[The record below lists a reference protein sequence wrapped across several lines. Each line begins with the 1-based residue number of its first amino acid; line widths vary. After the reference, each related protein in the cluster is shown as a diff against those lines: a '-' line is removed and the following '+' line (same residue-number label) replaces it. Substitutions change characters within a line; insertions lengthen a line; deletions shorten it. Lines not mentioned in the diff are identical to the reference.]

1 MAAREMSGF
10 QINFMG
16 HMGCWQEFSSHTRFE
31 VDDGFKIRFW
41 HDKVWGSVTPS
52 THSTV
57 IL

>member
-41 HDKVWGSVTPS
+41 HDKVWGSVTP
-52 THSTV
+52 
-57 IL
+57 